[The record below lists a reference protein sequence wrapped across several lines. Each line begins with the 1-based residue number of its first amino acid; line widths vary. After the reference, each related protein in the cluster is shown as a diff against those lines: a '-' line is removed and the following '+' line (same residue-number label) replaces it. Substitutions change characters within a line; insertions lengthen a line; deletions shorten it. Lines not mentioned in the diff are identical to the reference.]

1 MSSAADDF
9 AAWQQGL
16 LRSLA
21 KLSNAAQFVSANEVL
36 FLKSSSSE
44 TARSID
50 DTSDSLLATLARL
63 TAYAGMSA
71 ASAGEAAS
79 LPAIDAD
86 SLTDRFDAI
95 VDVVDNL
102 LEKTDVLLDSQRK
115 PAGKLAPSVQVAPG
129 APAATPGAAQAKHRA
144 APGPHAILR
153 PQLHFLDKVDNS
165 YAPFVPK
172 ITFKPNARTP
182 LNLNASSMSSE
193 LETHL
198 STLGDAQAAQSAGT
212 LHPYRF
218 EIENI
223 EYPQSLFEQRPEIL
237 YRTLSATPL
246 TWVATVEQLETMC
259 SILDAATE
267 IAVDLEHH
275 DYRSFQGFTCLIQ
288 ISTRSED
295 FVVDALSLRSYLHL
309 LNSSF
314 TNPSIVKVFHGAEMD
329 IQWLQRDFGVYV
341 VGLFDT
347 FHASNVLELEGH
359 SLAFLLKLYCSVTT
373 DKRYQLADW
382 RIRPLSDEMLLYAR
396 TDTHYLLYI
405 FDRMRNEILARCS
418 PDTHNLMRVTLERS
432 AQTSLNVYQ
441 KDVYSDDGLNPT
453 GWRTLLNR
461 TKESLNEESLAV
473 FKALHSWRD
482 HTARKEDESL
492 RFVLPNH
499 MLMTLSRVMPTDSSS
514 VIGCCVPTPTLV
526 RVNAKDLATLIQHT
540 LQETRQTSAA
550 RKAELTRLNAEI
562 EATRRAMNEKLAASR
577 THLRFDGNAAEPAAA
592 AAAASRA
599 APSDSVITAA
609 SQGLRA
615 EPRERRALLKDIAV
629 TPSSQSRLFGDATL
643 VCDQKESRA
652 LAEAQ
657 KKAAAIRSTLA
668 LQAPSFVES
677 LKRKSTDET
686 LVLAP
691 ATAVASAP
699 ASVPNTA
706 TTPSTARDSPLADS
720 PADAAP
726 APPKHT
732 IIVLDGDDEPIE
744 ALHVSRPQ
752 SKKAKKRKVVNPA
765 LGKAGKDGGDDFAPF
780 DYSSEPIVLSADAE
794 DGESD
799 RKNGKGKEFAP
810 FQNIKDVKTSHEHP
824 QTPVERILLE
834 LQDSRPH
841 ARLEAIRRLLLALD
855 PPRPASRASQHPT
868 SRLPKPQGPSM
879 RGPPAGQH
887 KSMDREQ
894 EPACMAPTSS
904 EIARILEM
912 VPYCIRSEHPELAAA
927 AIDLLLLVLSL
938 DSDIAREAPG
948 SGGHIDDP
956 DRITGLFLDLVPVL
970 IAVIGDLSQA
980 HRDRIVALFVKLMA
994 SSDCAQQLVGCIV
1007 LTGLGS
1013 DSWRT
1018 RIESIRVIEKLFNKD
1033 SGGIS
1038 VPDLVAGLTA
1048 RLRDVSEL
1056 VSDEAARALAHV
1068 MSVIG
1073 EDQLLAT
1080 VAGLP
1085 RISKQI
1091 FAQHR
1096 DAIQRHAQNQNQH
1109 RREPP
1114 GLAAP
1119 SHASTTQPFLTS
1131 QLAPETSFPAQPL
1144 GSAAH
1149 SPAPAGASL
1158 TEPTAFGFAPAASTA
1173 LLCSKDADWKSRAA
1187 AIEAVYSASCALQ
1200 PAELIP
1206 HLANFVDF
1214 AIPLLEDSNFKIAL
1228 TAIHIVGQVVASIGP
1243 DVKPIAQKLVIA
1255 LSSKL
1260 SDSKIAIR
1268 QLCARLLTQIMQAT
1282 SPRFV
1287 HELMLA
1293 HLNSD
1298 NARVREELINVLSAS
1313 LLVFPNQDLDLEF
1326 LAPHL
1331 VAALRDARAKVR
1343 YVTVEACAILACR
1356 LTAPRLIERLRTSG
1370 LDFETVELLQLRFAD
1385 PVLPHLAPDGSIEHI
1400 ISRSSSGTPAFQKQ
1414 VVYSERAS
1422 QQAGDQENIRQNVS
1436 PSELHEDASILSAI
1450 DDLMSKV
1457 AYLEVGE
1464 KPLGLRDRIREQ
1476 PHQPQ
1481 AAFNPAAANAL
1492 PMQVVSGKT
1501 VPKKGDAPAAK
1512 VPAPAR
1518 FGESDVKALMEH
1530 LRSTQEWNVLTDAM
1544 TGLREKLPN
1553 HPAVFSAFGHELAIL
1568 LVANVQNLRTTV
1580 ARLAIQCLRD
1590 LLRYAAKSLETD
1602 LDLIVSSLMR
1612 KIGEGNAFII
1622 EEIDHTLNTI
1632 CEQYAHTRVLSTFVC
1647 SADHKNPLVR
1657 LRVAV
1662 VMDRIFSGL
1671 SPQQTSRLLQSIRDT
1686 EKLLPALVHFTR
1698 EGLADTRNAAK
1709 HAVFILARNPDF
1721 ERVLVKVLN
1730 ANQAS
1735 EIRECV
1741 RSYVPK
1747 PEVLQL
1753 PAAKAAAGASQPK
1766 GAWRPGSSRLG
1777 GHDAAGAAAAAGA
1790 GHPVAIKTKTQ
1801 SSNERR
1807 EDSEELQAT
1816 LRDMASDGKR
1826 APACVK
1832 MREAYGV
1839 LTSAAADWRVR
1850 CVAVDSLASFVKS
1863 HPKILAD
1870 RPQMQLVF
1878 DVLTERCH
1886 DGNSKVG
1893 VAALKSLGDMMPVL
1907 GATIDMT
1914 VPSLVPVVANQMVAS
1929 NPQIRAA
1936 ACGVMNELVET
1947 ADATALI
1954 QSLATIA
1961 SYGTNA
1967 KVKSLVIETLTTA
1980 LDRTHAAKSSLLTKH
1995 VVPCCVKLMAENRG
2009 EIRRANRSLLRKL
2022 QGIMGDE
2029 LQSIIGEDMLMLGTD

>member
-686 LVLAP
+686 L
-691 ATAVASAP
+691 
-699 ASVPNTA
+699 
-706 TTPSTARDSPLADS
+706 
-720 PADAAP
+720 
-726 APPKHT
+726 HT

-810 FQNIKDVKTSHEHP
+810 FQNIKDVK
-824 QTPVERILLE
+824 
-834 LQDSRPH
+834 
-841 ARLEAIRRLLLALD
+841 
-855 PPRPASRASQHPT
+855 
-868 SRLPKPQGPSM
+868 
-879 RGPPAGQH
+879 H

-1109 RREPP
+1109 RP
-1114 GLAAP
+1114 
-1119 SHASTTQPFLTS
+1119 
-1131 QLAPETSFPAQPL
+1131 
-1144 GSAAH
+1144 
-1149 SPAPAGASL
+1149 
-1158 TEPTAFGFAPAASTA
+1158 

-1450 DDLMSKV
+1450 DDLMSK
-1457 AYLEVGE
+1457 
-1464 KPLGLRDRIREQ
+1464 PR
-1476 PHQPQ
+1476 
-1481 AAFNPAAANAL
+1481 
-1492 PMQVVSGKT
+1492 VSGKT

-1777 GHDAAGAAAAAGA
+1777 A